1 VRPPSAVEQ
10 ERRKIMSHYNEMLRG
25 RAGVMAFAL
34 ESLGNALFGTITRS
48 FKEERERRELGRE
61 LARLTDRELAD
72 IGLSRADVPRG
83 FWDHASVHSHVFRR
97 P

>member
-1 VRPPSAVEQ
+1 
-10 ERRKIMSHYNEMLRG
+10 MSHYNEMLRG

-34 ESLGNALFGTITRS
+34 ESLGNAIFGSVARS
-48 FKEERERRELGRE
+48 MKEERERRELSRE

-72 IGLSRADVPRG
+72 IGLSRSDVPRG
-83 FWDHASVHSHVFRR
+83 FWDQAAVHNHIFRR